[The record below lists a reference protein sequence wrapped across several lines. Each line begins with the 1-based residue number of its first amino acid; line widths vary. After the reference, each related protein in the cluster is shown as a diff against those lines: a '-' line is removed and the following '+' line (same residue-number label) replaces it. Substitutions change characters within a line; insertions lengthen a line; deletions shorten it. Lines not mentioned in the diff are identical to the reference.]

1 MKRFNFT
8 LEKLLEMRKFR
19 ERETEIE
26 LGRAMGILQNI
37 ENRLKDLA
45 IQLSEAA
52 GQRFLPQNTLEVIQ
66 SYNTFISRLE
76 LTRDNLLKEAAE
88 AETKVEEARVIYL
101 EASRDRKVLDKLK
114 ERQQKEYKK
123 AAAAAETKTLD
134 DISGGVMARRAAAG
148 D

>member
-1 MKRFNFT
+1 MKRFNFS

-26 LGRAMGILQNI
+26 LGRTMGILQNI
-37 ENRLKDLA
+37 EHRLKDLA
-45 IQLSEAA
+45 IQLSSAA
-52 GQRFLPQNTLEVIQ
+52 DERFLPQNTLDVIQ
-66 SYNTFISRLE
+66 SYDAFISRLE
-76 LTRDNLLKEAAE
+76 LTREDLLKEAAE
-88 AETKVEEARVIYL
+88 AEAKVEEARLVYL

-123 AAAAAETKTLD
+123 LAAAAETKTLD
-134 DISGGVMARRAAAG
+134 DISGGVAARRMAAG